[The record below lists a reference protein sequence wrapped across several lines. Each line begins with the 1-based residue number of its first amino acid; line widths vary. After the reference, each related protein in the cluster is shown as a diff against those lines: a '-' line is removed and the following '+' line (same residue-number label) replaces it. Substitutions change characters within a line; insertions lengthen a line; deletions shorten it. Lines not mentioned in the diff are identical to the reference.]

1 MKIYK
6 PKKKAH
12 HCRRSRDSNIP
23 LQISESKS
31 EEAANQL
38 QMGDSTFLDR
48 MLLQLRSTC
57 KYYSGYPKDLGP
69 SRVLHFTSEREF
81 VQLLHQGYPVVVAF
95 TIR

>member
-38 QMGDSTFLDR
+38 QVLFLFINF
-48 MLLQLRSTC
+48 C
-57 KYYSGYPKDLGP
+57 
-69 SRVLHFTSEREF
+69 
-81 VQLLHQGYPVVVAF
+81 
-95 TIR
+95 I